1 MRFLHRA
8 QRALGGEQFE
18 RPGDHAA
25 RAYSLGVHSGNEG
38 TVNERTKNAP
48 ASIVDTMNLRFS
60 CRTYSGEA
68 LGEAD
73 RARLAAAA
81 EAMKSGPFGSSLR
94 FRLVAAAPGDE
105 RALKRLGT
113 YGTIRGASAFIIGAA
128 RQGPRY
134 LEDYGYAMER
144 LILEAT
150 ALGMG
155 TCWIGGFFRRGAFA
169 RRIGASRGERL
180 PAVTSVGH
188 IPDRAAAEAGFMR
201 RSVGGSRRKPW
212 EVLFSDGELG
222 RPLTPESAGPYA
234 EAVEMVRRAP
244 SASNRQP
251 WRIVKSGADW
261 HFFIRRTPGYPPRF
275 GKILLGL
282 EDLQRVDA
290 GIALCHFELTAR
302 ERGLAGRWTVRRPPP
317 DVPDEMTEY
326 SATWEE

>member
-1 MRFLHRA
+1 M
-8 QRALGGEQFE
+8 
-18 RPGDHAA
+18 
-25 RAYSLGVHSGNEG
+25 
-38 TVNERTKNAP
+38 NAP

-68 LGEAD
+68 LEEAE
-73 RARLAAAA
+73 RLRLEAAA
-81 EAMKSGPFGSSLR
+81 EGVTSGPFGSSLR

-128 RQGPRY
+128 RRGPRY

-144 LILEAT
+144 LILDAT
-150 ALGMG
+150 AMGLG

-169 RRIGASRGERL
+169 RRISASRSERL

-188 IPDRAAAEAGFMR
+188 IPDRAAAEAGLMR
-201 RSVGGSRRKPW
+201 RTVGGSRRKPW

-222 RPLTPESAGPYA
+222 RPLSPERAGPWA

-251 WRIVKSGADW
+251 WRIVKSARRW
-261 HFFIRRTPGYPPRF
+261 HFFIRRTPGYPPRL
-275 GKILLGL
+275 GKILLGV
-282 EDLQRVDA
+282 EDLQRVDI
-290 GIALCHFELTAR
+290 GIAMCHFEMAAR
-302 ERGLAGRWTVRRPPP
+302 ERGLAGRWIVCEPAPE
-317 DVPDEMTEY
+317 VADEMMEY